1 MFGCAVGLSELM
13 NGMSVVAM
21 GTSLPDTFA
30 SRMAAMN
37 DDNADAAVGNVM
49 GSNCVNVFLGLGI
62 PWVIVSLYY
71 QVWGRCG
78 GLGCGTWHSAGRCQ
92 PLLPGVWGIVV
103 CLGLSLR
110 PAGHRKEGGVSGVKV
125 WERLGGRTVV
135 SLRLDR
141 GYYQLCAQDCRR

>member
-13 NGMSVVAM
+13 NGMSIVAM

-78 GLGCGTWHSAGRCQ
+78 GGVGGCGMGLGIPWVTVSQVWGRCGRCVGLGYGTWHPVGHRQ
-92 PLLPGVWGIVV
+92 PLSPGVWQY
-103 CLGLSLR
+103 C
-110 PAGHRKEGGVSGVKV
+110 V
-125 WERLGGRTVV
+125 WNCV
-135 SLRLDR
+135 
-141 GYYQLCAQDCRR
+141 